1 MKSDARDGDSAAGG
15 SPATPKEAP
24 ASRSPTAFS
33 MSTPATVGQPTDN
46 CSRKLWTCSK
56 TPPCPS
62 RVPAAPP
69 DARSIDDV
77 ASGQEEQPDR
87 REQTNRGQH
96 GIVVARPFGIPVYI
110 SPYWFVI
117 AAVFSVIYAN
127 DLSSTISGNTR
138 YIVAAAF
145 VILLYLSVLVHELAH
160 SVVARGYGLPVRRI
174 VLNPL
179 GGVSEIEREA
189 PTPGREFAVAGAG
202 PALSLVLAAIGWG
215 LDQLA
220 PSGVTGALIRQ
231 LMVANILVGLFT
243 LLPGLPLDGGRMLR
257 AVIWKITK
265 KPTTATIAAAWVGRG
280 LAIALLAIPFFSGRL
295 SGGDIVSTLWVVV
308 IAAFMWTGATQSIK
322 ATRFRERL
330 PALQAR
336 RLARKAISV
345 SASTP
350 LAEAIRQADDA
361 GARAI
366 VVVDHDSKPIAIV
379 NEAAVTATPPQRRPW
394 VETGSMARSIDPSL
408 VLSAD
413 LQGMA
418 LLDAIRRAPATEY
431 LLVDSPGPGFRVVS
445 TR

>member
-1 MKSDARDGDSAAGG
+1 
-15 SPATPKEAP
+15 
-24 ASRSPTAFS
+24 
-33 MSTPATVGQPTDN
+33 
-46 CSRKLWTCSK
+46 
-56 TPPCPS
+56 
-62 RVPAAPP
+62 
-69 DARSIDDV
+69 
-77 ASGQEEQPDR
+77 
-87 REQTNRGQH
+87 
-96 GIVVARPFGIPVYI
+96 
-110 SPYWFVI
+110 
-117 AAVFSVIYAN
+117 
-127 DLSSTISGNTR
+127 
-138 YIVAAAF
+138 
-145 VILLYLSVLVHELAH
+145 
-160 SVVARGYGLPVRRI
+160 
-174 VLNPL
+174 
-179 GGVSEIEREA
+179 
-189 PTPGREFAVAGAG
+189 
-202 PALSLVLAAIGWG
+202 
-215 LDQLA
+215 
-220 PSGVTGALIRQ
+220 
-231 LMVANILVGLFT
+231 MVANIIVGVFN

-257 AVIWKITK
+257 AIIWKITK

-295 SGGDIVSTLWVVV
+295 SGGDLVSTLWVVV

-408 VLSAD
+408 VLNAD

-431 LLVDSPGPGFRVVS
+431 LLVDSTGQVFGVLA
-445 TR
+445 TRDLDQVFAGV

>member
-1 MKSDARDGDSAAGG
+1 
-15 SPATPKEAP
+15 
-24 ASRSPTAFS
+24 
-33 MSTPATVGQPTDN
+33 V
-46 CSRKLWTCSK
+46 
-56 TPPCPS
+56 
-62 RVPAAPP
+62 PP
-69 DARSIDDV
+69 DARSIGDV
-77 ASGQEEQPDR
+77 ASGEEEQPDR
-87 REQTNRGQH
+87 RDQTNRGQH
-96 GIVVARPFGIPVYI
+96 GFVVARPFGIPVYVT
-110 SPYWFVI
+110 PYWFVI

-138 YIVAAAF
+138 YVVAAAF
-145 VILLYLSVLVHELAH
+145 VVLLYASVLVHELAH
-160 SVVARGYGLPVRRI
+160 SLVARSYGLPVRRI
-174 VLNPL
+174 LLNPL
-179 GGVSEIEREA
+179 GGISEIEREA

-215 LDQLA
+215 LAQAA
-220 PSGVTGALIRQ
+220 PYGVTGALIRQ
-231 LMVANILVGLFT
+231 LVVANIIVGVFN

-257 AVIWKITK
+257 AVIWKITR

-280 LAIALLAIPFFSGRL
+280 LAVALLAIPFFSGGL
-295 SGGDIVSTLWVVV
+295 AGGDIVSTLWVLV

-350 LAEAIRQADDA
+350 LAEAVRQADEA

-379 NEAAVTATPPQRRPW
+379 NETAVMATPPQRRPW
-394 VETGSMARSIDPSL
+394 VEAGALARSIDPSL

-418 LLDAIRRAPATEY
+418 LLDAIRRAPASEY
-431 LLVDSPGPGFRVVS
+431 LLVDPTGQVFGVLA
-445 TR
+445 TRDLDQVFAGV